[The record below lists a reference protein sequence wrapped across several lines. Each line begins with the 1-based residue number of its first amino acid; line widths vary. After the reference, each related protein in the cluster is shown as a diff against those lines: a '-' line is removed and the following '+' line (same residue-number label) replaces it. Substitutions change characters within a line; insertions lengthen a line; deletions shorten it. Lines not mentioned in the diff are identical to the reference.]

1 MFNDEFI
8 IMAKTMLTAPSGS
21 PYLYSYSTMN
31 LSMTLSNAFSKSKKI
46 VVHLDNARK
55 SIPSC
60 IECGI
65 SSSKRDALKP
75 F

>member
-1 MFNDEFI
+1 
-8 IMAKTMLTAPSGS
+8 MAGTILTTPSGS

-31 LSMTLSNAFSKSKKI
+31 LCMTLSNAFSKSKKI
-46 VVHLDNARK
+46 VAHLDNARK

-65 SSSKRDALKP
+65 SSSIRDAIKP